1 MKRFFAVL
9 AVSAFV
15 VAVPL
20 SHLGTAAPNTDHK
33 VDICHF
39 PDASPVGFVISIDEH
54 AVEAHEAHGDCVDF
68 GPAVPGVD
76 DGSCVC
82 STTGT

>member
-9 AVSAFV
+9 AVAAFV
-15 VAVPL
+15 VGVPL
-20 SHLGTAAPNTDHK
+20 SHLGMAAPDKAHK
-33 VDICHF
+33 VDICHI

-54 AVEAHEAHGDCVDF
+54 AVDAHLAHGDCVEFTVDE
-68 GPAVPGVD
+68 D

-82 STTGT
+82 DTTGTP